1 MNDLTE
7 QKTKLSYDN
16 GLLLCRVEQLQA
28 ELSRMPN
35 IIMELQQLRKNA
47 TATDAKNIK
56 VELYLLALS
65 LS

>member
-16 GLLLCRVEQLQA
+16 GLMLCRVEQLQA

-56 VELYLLALS
+56 VELYLLA
-65 LS
+65 

>member
-1 MNDLTE
+1 LNDLTE

-56 VELYLLALS
+56 VELYLLA
-65 LS
+65 

>member
-56 VELYLLALS
+56 VELYLLA
-65 LS
+65 